1 MIMEKTSRENFSKS
15 QILRMIFFTTLTVSA
30 TGSSGYA
37 ILAGLKKTFVD
48 KYGWMDEDEMMNCT
62 SLAQSAPGPMAISGS
77 VVVGY
82 SLAGVPGAAAAVLGT
97 TLPPLVIMIFV
108 CYFYSFIAENKVV
121 QTFLM
126 AMRASVSAL
135 ILSITYDSIK
145 NIVKKK
151 KVLYIVMAVA
161 SFVLMKFMKLPTLAL
176 LIGCALIGVG
186 EALFNKKG
194 EKRKRD

>member
-1 MIMEKTSRENFSKS
+1 MEKVSRENFSKA

-48 KYGWMDEDEMMNCT
+48 KYGWMEEDEMMNCT

-82 SLAGVPGAAAAVLGT
+82 NLAGVSGATAAVLGT

-108 CYFYSFIAENKVV
+108 CYFYEFIAENKSV
-121 QTFLM
+121 QIFLM

-135 ILSITYDSIK
+135 ILSIAYDSCK
-145 NIVKKK
+145 NIIKKK
-151 KVLYIVMAVA
+151 KALYIIMAVV
-161 SFVLMKFMKLPTLAL
+161 SFILMKVMKLSTLT
-176 LIGCALIGVG
+176 LIVMCAIIGVG
-186 EALFNKKG
+186 EVLFNKKG
-194 EKRKRD
+194 GKTNA

>member
-1 MIMEKTSRENFSKS
+1 MEKVSRENFSKA

-48 KYGWMDEDEMMNCT
+48 KYGWMEEDEMMNCT

-82 SLAGVPGAAAAVLGT
+82 NLAGVSGAAAAVLGT
-97 TLPPLVIMIFV
+97 ALPPLVIMIFV
-108 CYFYSFIAENKVV
+108 CYFYEFIAENKSV
-121 QTFLM
+121 QIFLM

-135 ILSITYDSIK
+135 ILSIAYDSCK
-145 NIVKKK
+145 NIIKKK
-151 KVLYIVMAVA
+151 KVLYIIMAVV
-161 SFVLMKFMKLPTLAL
+161 SFILMKVMKLSTLT
-176 LIGCALIGVG
+176 LIVMCAIIGVG
-186 EALFNKKG
+186 EVLFNKKG
-194 EKRKRD
+194 GKTNA